1 MGVGG
6 EGGGE
11 GEVGVGVEVAVVL
24 PFQEVAVTM
33 WRGGDLMEEPR
44 GVCRAKVAAWTG
56 KAKMWRRDLG

>member
-1 MGVGG
+1 MGVDG
-6 EGGGE
+6 EGGVE
-11 GEVGVGVEVAVVL
+11 GEVGVEVAVVL

-44 GVCRAKVAAWTG
+44 GVCRARVDAWTG